1 MKISS
6 SGIHDGIIDDKYG
19 VRGMNFIGDMPS
31 YSLPL
36 KFEDAPTET
45 KTFAVVIVDHD
56 AIPVSGFTWIHWAV
70 ANINSNELAENAAL
84 QQRYLNQ
91 GTNSWSSPLLAEPLS
106 RMQAATYGGMVPPDK
121 PHTYTIKVYAL
132 DSTLNINRGFYL
144 NDLYAAMEGHILD
157 KAILSAIYHN

>member
-1 MKISS
+1 MKITS

-36 KFEDAPTET
+36 KFEDAPADT
-45 KTFAVVIVDHD
+45 KTYAVVIVDHD

-70 ANINSNELAENAAL
+70 ANITSDELQENAARE
-84 QQRYLNQ
+84 QRYLNQ
-91 GTNSWSSPLLAEPLS
+91 GTNSWSSPLLAEPLT

-121 PHTYTIKVYAL
+121 PHTYTIMAYAL
-132 DSTLNINRGFYL
+132 DSTLTINRGFYL

-157 KAILSAIYHN
+157 KALLSAIYNN